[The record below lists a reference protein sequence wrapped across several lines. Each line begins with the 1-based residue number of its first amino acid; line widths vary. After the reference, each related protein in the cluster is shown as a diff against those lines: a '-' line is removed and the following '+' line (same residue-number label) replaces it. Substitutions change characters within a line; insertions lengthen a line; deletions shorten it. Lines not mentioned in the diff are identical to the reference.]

1 MPKIVTPLVENSI
14 PHPIEDSSAAPM
26 AESSES
32 EHPLENVGTDSS
44 APDGEVTNDET
55 EPMQTEQTPVTTEEP
70 IKRSQQQRKSAF
82 RKTMSCT
89 CLKMLMT

>member
-1 MPKIVTPLVENSI
+1 MPGTITPPAENLA
-14 PHPIEDSSAAPM
+14 PHPAEDSSAAPA

-32 EHPLENVGTDSS
+32 EHPLEDVGTDCS
-44 APDGEVTNDET
+44 APNSEATNDEI